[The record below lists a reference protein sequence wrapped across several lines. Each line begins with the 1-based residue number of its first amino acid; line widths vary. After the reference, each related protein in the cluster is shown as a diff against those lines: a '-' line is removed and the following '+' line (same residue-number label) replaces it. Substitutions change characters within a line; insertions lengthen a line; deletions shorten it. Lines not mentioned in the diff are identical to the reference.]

1 MSQIHI
7 DPSVITHWND
17 AIRSM
22 ETPWTKQYN
31 SYKPLEE
38 LDELD
43 LMGFVNWLEG
53 LGNIGPR
60 NLAWNTG
67 LEYDVSGRGV
77 IGKTIFGSK
86 TVGSALRK
94 ICQYFPL
101 IQDNSILKL
110 SVDGDLASLSYKIL
124 DPEIW
129 PRHQDAMY
137 TLGVYVGFLTR
148 AAPDLWSKIE
158 VLFEAP
164 RNTDT
169 ALVSN
174 KLSHDCLYNQGM
186 NVINFPAS
194 VLDNPMQDQIP
205 SAPSSATYLSKCLV
219 AKNRNM
225 PMGARVRLLILEG
238 LETGPV
244 RQKDIAGK
252 IGMTSR
258 TLRRRLTAE
267 GLSFQQVLDECR
279 MQIVT
284 LEFRTK
290 KIVSLSETALK
301 LGYSEHSTF
310 SRAFS
315 RWTGLAPQ
323 EYRKAINQTLATN

>member
-1 MSQIHI
+1 
-7 DPSVITHWND
+7 
-17 AIRSM
+17 
-22 ETPWTKQYN
+22 
-31 SYKPLEE
+31 
-38 LDELD
+38 
-43 LMGFVNWLEG
+43 
-53 LGNIGPR
+53 
-60 NLAWNTG
+60 
-67 LEYDVSGRGV
+67 
-77 IGKTIFGSK
+77 
-86 TVGSALRK
+86 
-94 ICQYFPL
+94 
-101 IQDNSILKL
+101 
-110 SVDGDLASLSYKIL
+110 
-124 DPEIW
+124 
-129 PRHQDAMY
+129 
-137 TLGVYVGFLTR
+137 
-148 AAPDLWSKIE
+148 
-158 VLFEAP
+158 
-164 RNTDT
+164 
-169 ALVSN
+169 
-174 KLSHDCLYNQGM
+174 
-186 NVINFPAS
+186 
-194 VLDNPMQDQIP
+194 
-205 SAPSSATYLSKCLV
+205 
-219 AKNRNM
+219 M